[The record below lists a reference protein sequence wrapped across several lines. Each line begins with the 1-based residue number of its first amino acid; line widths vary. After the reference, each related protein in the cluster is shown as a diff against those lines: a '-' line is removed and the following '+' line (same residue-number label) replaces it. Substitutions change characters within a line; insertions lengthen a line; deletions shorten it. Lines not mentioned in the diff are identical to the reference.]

1 MSTTTPERHEFQT
14 EVRQL
19 LDLMIHS
26 LYSHKDIFLRELISN
41 ASDALDKLR
50 FEAITRPE
58 LQPEGELEI
67 RLEADPDQRTLT
79 VWDNGI
85 GMGREDVVQNI
96 GTIARS
102 GTREFLKAVR
112 DQKGQVAPELIG
124 QFGVGF
130 YSSFMV
136 ADRIVLVTRKAGEET
151 ATRWESTGDGYQ
163 LDDAERATPG
173 TTVTLHLKP
182 KDEEDGLR
190 DYTDEHVLREIV
202 RKYSDFVAY
211 PVRFKAAT
219 LNSMKAI
226 WARPKE
232 EVSEEQYREFYKHLT
247 HDWNDPLEHVLVHV
261 EGAVEARALLYVPSK
276 APFDLFMR
284 EGERRGVQLYVKRVF
299 IMDDWEALL
308 PPWLR
313 FVRGVVASDDLSL
326 NVSREILQKDRQ
338 IQAIRKHLA
347 RRLLGSLKEMKEQRT
362 EKYRTFWPEFGAVLK
377 EGLLGLE
384 ENQDRILELVLATST
399 AAAGADELTSL
410 AEYAGRMKEGQEA
423 IYYMTAATRS
433 AAERSPHLEAFRAKG
448 FEVVFF
454 TDPVDELWLR
464 MSREFSGKKLVSV
477 AAAAATP
484 QASDEEAKKDEEAR
498 KEQEEGLRGLLDTL
512 RAKLQDHVK
521 DVRLSSRLTESPA
534 CLVGDPGDISPH
546 LRELLRRSGQEAPA
560 AKRTLELNGSHPI
573 VARLRDLHAADRN
586 DPKLALYADLLYG
599 QALLAEGAPL
609 PDPAAFSRRLA
620 ELMATPA

>member
-58 LQPEGELEI
+58 LSPDGELEI
-67 RLEADPDQRTLT
+67 RLEVDAEARTLS

-85 GMGREDVVQNI
+85 GMSRDDVVKNI

-136 ADRIVLVTRKAGEET
+136 ADRLVLVTRKAGEET
-151 ATRWESTGDGYQ
+151 GTRWESTGDGYQ
-163 LDDAERATPG
+163 LEDADRVVPG

-190 DYTDEHVLREIV
+190 DYTDEPVLREIV

-261 EGAVEARALLYVPSK
+261 EGTVEARALLYVPSK

-284 EGERRGVQLYVKRVF
+284 EGERRGVQLYVKCVF

-338 IQAIRKHLA
+338 I
-347 RRLLGSLKEMKEQRT
+347 
-362 EKYRTFWPEFGAVLK
+362 
-377 EGLLGLE
+377 
-384 ENQDRILELVLATST
+384 
-399 AAAGADELTSL
+399 
-410 AEYAGRMKEGQEA
+410 
-423 IYYMTAATRS
+423 
-433 AAERSPHLEAFRAKG
+433 
-448 FEVVFF
+448 
-454 TDPVDELWLR
+454 
-464 MSREFSGKKLVSV
+464 
-477 AAAAATP
+477 
-484 QASDEEAKKDEEAR
+484 
-498 KEQEEGLRGLLDTL
+498 
-512 RAKLQDHVK
+512 
-521 DVRLSSRLTESPA
+521 
-534 CLVGDPGDISPH
+534 
-546 LRELLRRSGQEAPA
+546 
-560 AKRTLELNGSHPI
+560 
-573 VARLRDLHAADRN
+573 
-586 DPKLALYADLLYG
+586 
-599 QALLAEGAPL
+599 
-609 PDPAAFSRRLA
+609 
-620 ELMATPA
+620 

>member
-1 MSTTTPERHEFQT
+1 MSTTSPERHEFQT

-50 FEAITRPE
+50 FEALTRPE
-58 LQPEGELEI
+58 LTPEHELEI
-67 RLEADPDQRTLT
+67 RLEVDATARTLS

-85 GMGREDVVQNI
+85 GMSREDVVQNI

-112 DQKGQVAPELIG
+112 DQKGQVAPDLIG

-136 ADRIVLVTRKAGEET
+136 SDRIELVTRKAGEET
-151 ATRWESTGDGYQ
+151 ATRWESSGDGYE
-163 LDDAERATPG
+163 LTEAERRSPG

-190 DYTDEHVLREIV
+190 DYTDAHVLRDIV
-202 RKYSDFVAY
+202 KKYSDFVGY
-211 PVRFKAAT
+211 PVRLGADT

-226 WARPKE
+226 WARPKD
-232 EVSEEQYREFYKHLT
+232 EVTEEQYKEFYKHLT

-261 EGAVEARALLYVPSK
+261 EGTVEARALLYVPSK

-347 RRLLGSLKEMKEQRT
+347 RRLLGTLKEMKEQRIET
-362 EKYRTFWPEFGAVLK
+362 YRKFWPEFGAVLK
-377 EGLLGLE
+377 EGLLGFD

-399 AAAGADELTSL
+399 TAPGELTSL
-410 AEYAGRMKEGQEA
+410 ADYVGRMKEGQEA
-423 IYYMTAATRS
+423 IYYMTGATQS
-433 AAERSPHLEAFRAKG
+433 AAERSPHLEAFKAKG
-448 FEVVFF
+448 LEVLFF
-454 TDPVDELWLR
+454 AEPVDELWLR

-477 AAAAATP
+477 AAAASTAD
-484 QASDEEAKKDEEAR
+484 ASDEEAKRTEEDR
-498 KEQEEGLRGLLDTL
+498 KEREESMRELLDLL
-512 RAKLQDHVK
+512 RARLQDHVK

-534 CLVGDPGDISPH
+534 CLVGDPGDLSPH
-546 LRELLRRSGQEAPA
+546 LRELFRRSGQEPPVT
-560 AKRTLELNGSHPI
+560 KRTLELNPSHPI
-573 VARLRDLHAADRN
+573 MARLRELHVRDKN
-586 DPKLALYADLLYG
+586 DPKLALYAELLFG

-609 PDPAAFSRRLA
+609 PDPAAFSRRVA
-620 ELMATPA
+620 ELMATAG

>member
-1 MSTTTPERHEFQT
+1 MTTPERHEFQT

-50 FEAITRPE
+50 FEALTRPE
-58 LQPEGELEI
+58 LSPAGELEI
-67 RLEADPDQRTLT
+67 RLEADPAARTLA

-85 GMGREDVVQNI
+85 GMTREEIVQNI

-102 GTREFLKAVR
+102 GTREFLEAVR
-112 DQKGQVAPELIG
+112 AQQGQVAPELIG

-136 ADRIVLVTRKAGEET
+136 ADRITVVTRKAAEET
-151 ATRWESTGDGYQ
+151 ATRWESSGDGYE
-163 LDDAERATPG
+163 LAEAERESAG

-190 DYTDEHVLREIV
+190 DYTDAHVLRDIV
-202 RKYSDFVAY
+202 KQYSDFVGY
-211 PVRFKAAT
+211 PVRVKGET

-247 HDWNDPLEHVLVHV
+247 HDWNDPLEHVLVRV
-261 EGAVEARALLYVPSK
+261 EGTVEARALLYIPSK
-276 APFDLFMR
+276 APLDLFMR
-284 EGERRGVQLYVKRVF
+284 DARRGVQLYVKRVF

-308 PPWLR
+308 TPWLR

-347 RRLLGSLKEMKEQRT
+347 RRLLGALKELKEQRI
-362 EKYRTFWPEFGAVLK
+362 EKYRTFWTEFGAVLK
-377 EGLLGLE
+377 EGLVGLD
-384 ENQDRILELVLATST
+384 ENQDRILELVLAPST
-399 AAAGADELTSL
+399 QGELTSL
-410 AEYAGRMKEGQEA
+410 ADYVGRMKEGQDA
-423 IYYMTAATRS
+423 IYYMTAATQS
-433 AAERSPHLEAFRAKG
+433 AAERSPHLEAFRDKG
-448 FEVVFF
+448 FEVLFF

-464 MSREFSGKKLVSV
+464 MSREFQGKKLVSV
-477 AAAAATP
+477 AAAGVAPPAGAEETPAA
-484 QASDEEAKKDEEAR
+484 DEL
-498 KEQEEGLRGLLDTL
+498 QPLLDKL
-512 RAKLQDHVK
+512 RALLQDHVK
-521 DVRLSSRLTESPA
+521 DVRVSSRLKESPA
-534 CLVGDPGDISPH
+534 CLVGDPGDLSAQ
-546 LRELLRRSGQEAPA
+546 LRELFKRSGQEVPVT
-560 AKRTLELNGSHPI
+560 KRTLEVNPAHPVI
-573 VARLRDLHAADRN
+573 ARLRELHAAGKD
-586 DPKLALYADLLYG
+586 DPRLALYADLLYG
-599 QALLAEGAPL
+599 QALLAEGGVL
-609 PDPAAFSRRLA
+609 PDPAGFSRRLA
-620 ELMATPA
+620 ELMAG

>member
-1 MSTTTPERHEFQT
+1 MTTTPERHEFQT

-50 FEAITRPE
+50 FEALTRPE
-58 LQPEGELEI
+58 LQPAGELEI
-67 RLEADPDQRTLT
+67 RLEADAAARTLS
-79 VWDNGI
+79 VQDNGI
-85 GMGREDVVQNI
+85 GMGREEIVQNI

-102 GTREFLKAVR
+102 GTREFLEAVR
-112 DQKGQVAPELIG
+112 AQKGQVPPEMIG

-136 ADRIVLVTRKAGEET
+136 ADRITLVTRKAGEAT
-151 ATRWESTGDGYQ
+151 ATRWESSGDGYE
-163 LDDAERATPG
+163 LAEAERDVAG

-190 DYTDEHVLREIV
+190 DYTDEHVLRDIV
-202 RKYSDFVAY
+202 KQYSDFVGY
-211 PVRFKAAT
+211 PVRLKGET

-226 WARPKE
+226 WARPKD

-247 HDWNDPLEHVLVHV
+247 HDWNDPLEHVLVRV
-261 EGAVEARALLYVPSK
+261 EGTVEARALLYIPSK
-276 APFDLFMR
+276 APMDLFMR
-284 EGERRGVQLYVKRVF
+284 EARRGVQLYVKRVF

-347 RRLLGSLKEMKEQRT
+347 RRLLGALKDLPR
-362 EKYRTFWPEFGAVLK
+362 EKYAEFWPEFGAVLK
-377 EGLLGLE
+377 EGLVGLD
-384 ENQDRILELVLATST
+384 ENQERILELVLAPST
-399 AAAGADELTSL
+399 HGELSSL
-410 AEYAGRMKEGQEA
+410 ADYVGRMKEGQEA

-433 AAERSPHLEAFRAKG
+433 AAERSPHLEAFRDKG
-448 FEVVFF
+448 FEVLFF

-464 MSREFSGKKLVSV
+464 MSREFQGKKMVSV
-477 AAAAATP
+477 AAAGVTP
-484 QASDEEAKKDEEAR
+484 GASSEEAPAAEEW
-498 KEQEEGLRGLLDTL
+498 QGMLDKL
-512 RAKLQDHVK
+512 RALLQDHVK
-521 DVRLSSRLTESPA
+521 DVRLSSRLKESPA
-534 CLVGDPGDISPH
+534 CLVGDPGDLSAQ
-546 LRELLRRSGQEAPA
+546 LREMFKRAGQEPPVT
-560 AKRTLELNGSHPI
+560 KRTLEVNPTHPVI
-573 VARLRDLHAADRN
+573 ARLRELHAAGKD
-586 DPKLALYADLLYG
+586 DPRLALYADLLYG
-599 QALLAEGAPL
+599 QAVLAEGGVL
-609 PDPAAFSRRLA
+609 NDPAGFSRRLA
-620 ELMATPA
+620 ELMAGS

>member
-50 FEAITRPE
+50 FEALTRPE
-58 LQPEGELEI
+58 LTPEQQLEI
-67 RLEADPDQRTLT
+67 RLEVDAEARTLS

-85 GMGREDVVQNI
+85 GMSREDVVQNI
-96 GTIARS
+96 GTVARS

-112 DQKGQVAPELIG
+112 DQKGQAAPELIG

-136 ADRIVLVTRKAGEET
+136 ADRIELVTRKAGEET
-151 ATRWESTGDGYQ
+151 ATRWQSSGDGYE
-163 LDDAERATPG
+163 LTDAERRSPG

-190 DYTDEHVLREIV
+190 DYTDEHVLRDIV
-202 RKYSDFVAY
+202 KKYSDFVGY
-211 PVRFKAAT
+211 PVQLKADT
-219 LNSMKAI
+219 LNSRKAI
-226 WARPKE
+226 WARPE
-232 EVSEEQYREFYKHLT
+232 DEVTEEQYREFYKHLT
-247 HDWNDPLEHVLVHV
+247 HDRNDPLEHLLVHV
-261 EGAVEARALLYVPSK
+261 EGTVEARALLYVPSK

-284 EGERRGVQLYVKRVF
+284 AGERRGVQLYVKRVF

-347 RRLLGSLKEMKEQRT
+347 RRLLGTLKEMKEHRL
-362 EKYRTFWPEFGAVLK
+362 ERYRKFWPEFGAVLK
-377 EGLLGLE
+377 EGLLGFG
-384 ENQDRILELVLATST
+384 ENQDRILELVMATST
-399 AAAGADELTSL
+399 ATPGELTSL
-410 AEYAGRMKEGQEA
+410 AGYVGRMKEGQEA
-423 IYYMTAATRS
+423 IYYMTAATQS
-433 AAERSPHLEAFRAKG
+433 AAERSPHLEAFKAKG
-448 FEVVFF
+448 LEVLFF
-454 TDPVDELWLR
+454 TEPVDELWLR
-464 MSREFSGKKLVSV
+464 ISREFSGKKLVSV
-477 AAAAATP
+477 AAAASTAD
-484 QASDEEAKKDEEAR
+484 ASDEEAQRTEEDR
-498 KEQEEGLRGLLDTL
+498 KEREESMRDLLDLL

-534 CLVGDPGDISPH
+534 CLVGDPGDLSPH
-546 LRELLRRSGQEAPA
+546 LRELFRRTGEEPPVTR
-560 AKRTLELNGSHPI
+560 RTLELNPSHPI
-573 VARLRDLHAADRN
+573 MARLRELHVRDKD
-586 DPKLALYADLLYG
+586 DPKLALYADLLFG

-609 PDPAAFSRRLA
+609 PDPAAFSRRVA
-620 ELMATPA
+620 ELMATAG

>member
-1 MSTTTPERHEFQT
+1 MMSTTSPERHEFQT

-50 FEAITRPE
+50 FEAITRPG
-58 LQPEGELEI
+58 LRGDGELEI
-67 RLEADPDQRTLT
+67 RLEADPEQRTLT

-85 GMGREDVVQNI
+85 GMSRSDVVENI

-102 GTREFLKAVR
+102 GTREFLQAVR

-151 ATRWESTGDGYQ
+151 ATRWESTGDGYA
-163 LDDAERATPG
+163 LEEAERATPG

-190 DYTDEHVLREIV
+190 DYTDEHVLRDIV

-211 PVRFKAAT
+211 PVHFKGHT

-247 HDWNDPLEHVLVHV
+247 HDWNDPLEWVLVHV
-261 EGAVEARALLYVPSK
+261 EGTVEARALLYVPSK
-276 APFDLFMR
+276 APMDLFMR

-347 RRLLGSLKEMKEQRT
+347 RRLLGALKEMKEQRAD
-362 EKYRTFWPEFGAVLK
+362 KYRTFWPEFGAVLK
-377 EGLLGLE
+377 EGLLGFE
-384 ENQDRILELVLATST
+384 ENQDRILDVVLAAST
-399 AAAGADELTSL
+399 AAPAELTSL
-410 AEYAGRMKEGQEA
+410 ADYVSRMKEGQEA

-448 FEVVFF
+448 FEVLFF

-464 MSREFSGKKLVSV
+464 LSREFQGKKLVSV

-484 QASDEEAKKDEEAR
+484 EANDEAAKKEEEAR

-512 RAKLQDHVK
+512 RARLQDYVK

-546 LRELLRRSGQEAPA
+546 LRELLRRSGQEAPV
-560 AKRTLELNGSHPI
+560 AKRTLELNAAHPI
-573 VARLRDLHAADRN
+573 VARLRDLHASDKS

-609 PDPAAFSRRLA
+609 PDPAAFSRRVA
-620 ELMATPA
+620 ELMATG

>member
-1 MSTTTPERHEFQT
+1 MSATMPERHEFQT

-58 LQPEGELEI
+58 LQGDGELEI
-67 RLEADPDQRTLT
+67 RLEVDPEQRTLT

-85 GMGREDVVQNI
+85 GMSRADVVENI

-102 GTREFLKAVR
+102 GTREFLQAVR

-130 YSSFMV
+130 YSSFMA

-151 ATRWESTGDGYQ
+151 ATRWESTGDGYA
-163 LDDAERATPG
+163 LDEAERATPG

-190 DYTDEHVLREIV
+190 DYTDEHVLRDIV

-211 PVRFKAAT
+211 AVRLKGDT

-261 EGAVEARALLYVPSK
+261 EGTVEARALLYVPSK
-276 APFDLFMR
+276 APMDLFMR

-347 RRLLGSLKEMKEQRT
+347 RRLLGALKEMKEQRAD
-362 EKYRTFWPEFGAVLK
+362 KYRTFWPEFGAVLK

-384 ENQDRILELVLATST
+384 DNQDRILDVVLAAST
-399 AAAGADELTSL
+399 AAPAELTSL
-410 AEYAGRMKEGQEA
+410 ADYVSRMKEGQEA

-448 FEVVFF
+448 FEVLFF

-464 MSREFSGKKLVSV
+464 LSREFGGKKLVSV
-477 AAAAATP
+477 AAASATP
-484 QASDEEAKKDEEAR
+484 EANDEEGKKEEEAR

-546 LRELLRRSGQEAPA
+546 LRELLRRSGQEAPV
-560 AKRTLELNGSHPI
+560 AKRTLELNAAHPI
-573 VARLRDLHAADRN
+573 VARLRDLHGADQS
-586 DPKLALYADLLYG
+586 DPKLALYAELLYG

-609 PDPAAFSRRLA
+609 PDPAAFSRRVA
-620 ELMATPA
+620 ELMAG

>member
-1 MSTTTPERHEFQT
+1 MSATMPERHEFQT

-58 LQPEGELEI
+58 LQGDGELEI
-67 RLEADPDQRTLT
+67 RLEVDPEQRTLT

-85 GMGREDVVQNI
+85 GMSRADVVENI

-102 GTREFLKAVR
+102 GTREFLQAVR

-151 ATRWESTGDGYQ
+151 ATRWESTGDGYA
-163 LDDAERATPG
+163 LDEAERATPG

-190 DYTDEHVLREIV
+190 DYTDEHVLRDIV

-211 PVRFKAAT
+211 PVRLKGDT

-261 EGAVEARALLYVPSK
+261 EGTVEARALLYVPSK
-276 APFDLFMR
+276 APMDLFMR

-326 NVSREILQKDRQ
+326 NVSREILQTDRQ

-347 RRLLGSLKEMKEQRT
+347 RRLLGALKEMKEQRAD
-362 EKYRTFWPEFGAVLK
+362 KYRTFWPEFGAVLK

-384 ENQDRILELVLATST
+384 DNQDRILDVVLAAST
-399 AAAGADELTSL
+399 AAPAELTSL
-410 AEYAGRMKEGQEA
+410 ADYVSRMKEGQEA

-448 FEVVFF
+448 FEVLFF

-464 MSREFSGKKLVSV
+464 LSREFGGKKLVSV
-477 AAAAATP
+477 AAASATP
-484 QASDEEAKKDEEAR
+484 EANDEEGKKEEEAR

-546 LRELLRRSGQEAPA
+546 LRELLRRSGQEAPV
-560 AKRTLELNGSHPI
+560 AKRTLELNAAHPI
-573 VARLRDLHAADRN
+573 VARLRDLHGADQS
-586 DPKLALYADLLYG
+586 DPKLALYAELLYG

-609 PDPAAFSRRLA
+609 PDPAAFSRRVA
-620 ELMATPA
+620 ELMAG

>member
-1 MSTTTPERHEFQT
+1 M
-14 EVRQL
+14 
-19 LDLMIHS
+19 
-26 LYSHKDIFLRELISN
+26 
-41 ASDALDKLR
+41 
-50 FEAITRPE
+50 
-58 LQPEGELEI
+58 
-67 RLEADPDQRTLT
+67 
-79 VWDNGI
+79 
-85 GMGREDVVQNI
+85 
-96 GTIARS
+96 
-102 GTREFLKAVR
+102 
-112 DQKGQVAPELIG
+112 
-124 QFGVGF
+124 
-130 YSSFMV
+130 
-136 ADRIVLVTRKAGEET
+136 
-151 ATRWESTGDGYQ
+151 
-163 LDDAERATPG
+163 
-173 TTVTLHLKP
+173 
-182 KDEEDGLR
+182 LR
-190 DYTDEHVLREIV
+190 DIV

-211 PVRFKAAT
+211 PVRLKGDT

-261 EGAVEARALLYVPSK
+261 EGTVEARALLYVPSK

-347 RRLLGSLKEMKEQRT
+347 RRLLGALKEMKEQRAD
-362 EKYRTFWPEFGAVLK
+362 EVP
-377 EGLLGLE
+377 
-384 ENQDRILELVLATST
+384 DVLAGVRRRAQGR
-399 AAAGADELTSL
+399 AARVRGEPGPHPRAGAGASRRPRPPASSRRWPTTS
-410 AEYAGRMKEGQEA
+410 ARMKEGQEA
-423 IYYMTAATRS
+423 IYYMTAATQS

-448 FEVVFF
+448 FEVLFF

-464 MSREFSGKKLVSV
+464 LSREFWGKKLVSV

-484 QASDEEAKKDEEAR
+484 EANDEEAKKEEEAR

-546 LRELLRRSGQEAPA
+546 LRELLRRSGQEAPV
-560 AKRTLELNGSHPI
+560 AKRTLELNAVASDRGPPAGPARAPTRTIPSSRSTPTSCTARRCWPRARRCPI
-573 VARLRDLHAADRN
+573 RRRSA
-586 DPKLALYADLLYG
+586 
-599 QALLAEGAPL
+599 GASP
-609 PDPAAFSRRLA
+609 S
-620 ELMATPA
+620 